1 MPLDSKKLRR
11 DAKRRQLDQ
20 PQPKI
25 GRKTTGATDAIRA
38 ALPMIYELRGEGI
51 SWPAIAKALGD
62 QGVVQGKDRTPLTT
76 NRLTALVRQIEVQE
90 AKKARKSGKRDRSD
104 VAIQPI
110 KPDRKLSL
118 SPDLAARPV
127 ASDDPSVLDEDELRR
142 MAFEKLQSVFKKE

>member
-1 MPLDSKKLRR
+1 MTLDPKKLQR
-11 DAKRRQLDQ
+11 DAKRRQMAQ

-38 ALPMIYELRGEGI
+38 ALPMIYKLRRDGI

-90 AKKARKSGKRDRSD
+90 AKKARKSVKRERGD
-104 VAIQPI
+104 VATQTV
-110 KPDRKLSL
+110 KPARKLSL

-127 ASDDPSVLDEDELRR
+127 APHDPPVLDEDELRR
-142 MAFEKLQSVFKKE
+142 MAFEKLKTVFKKE